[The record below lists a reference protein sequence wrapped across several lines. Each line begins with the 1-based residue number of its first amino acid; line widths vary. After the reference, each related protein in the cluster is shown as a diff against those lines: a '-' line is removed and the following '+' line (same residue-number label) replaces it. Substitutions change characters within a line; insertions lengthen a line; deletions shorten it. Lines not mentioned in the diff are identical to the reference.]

1 MPENRK
7 RNVTLT
13 IRVTPSEKNAILR
26 KVKQTDMNM
35 TDYFVTSA
43 LSTQIFVAEEQKRK
57 HEAEQSGSN
66 VGTIIG
72 LTMGAIEAFT
82 QNDQSLAQTQDE
94 ECQIEE
100 ENFNE
105 LLARLDEEYG
115 YEEEPQQTM

>member
-1 MPENRK
+1 MEDDESDDP
-7 RNVTLT
+7 
-13 IRVTPSEKNAILR
+13 
-26 KVKQTDMNM
+26 
-35 TDYFVTSA
+35 
-43 LSTQIFVAEEQKRK
+43 EEQKRK

-82 QNDQSLAQTQDE
+82 QNDRSLAQAQDE
-94 ECQIEE
+94 ERQIEEE

-105 LLARLDEEYG
+105 FLARLDEEYG